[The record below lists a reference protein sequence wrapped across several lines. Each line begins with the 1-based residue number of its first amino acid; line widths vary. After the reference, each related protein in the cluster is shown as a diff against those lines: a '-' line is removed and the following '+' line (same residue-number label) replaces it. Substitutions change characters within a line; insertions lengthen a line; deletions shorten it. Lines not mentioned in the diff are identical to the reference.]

1 MQLWLVL
8 FVLMVT
14 FGASPAPAL
23 EVRIAPAALLPI
35 EAIQGA
41 GHRSPHEG
49 ELVST
54 IGVVTAVDTNG
65 FYLQSEPTDA
75 DPATSSGIFVFTESE
90 PAVFIGDE
98 IQVSGT
104 VSEFVSGGADPEN
117 LPVTEIVDPTLD
129 ALFAE
134 DVRLPSATLVGQGGR
149 VPPAE
154 VIDDDGLAE
163 FDPASD
169 GIDFY
174 ESLEGM
180 RVRLPDAFAVA
191 PMVAFNEFWVVVDDG
206 AGATGQSGRG
216 SLVLREGDANPERIQ
231 VQLDAGLLP
240 GAPSPVAVADRLG
253 DVVGVVT
260 YGFGN
265 FEVRPTEL
273 FAMVPGGL
281 ASEET
286 ELARGD
292 SQLVLASFNVENLDP
307 GDGDR
312 IDALAVE
319 IVEALGAPDLLALQE
334 VQDDDGPTNSGNVD
348 ASGSWNALTGAIERA
363 GGPSYA
369 FVDRPPEDGRDGGQP
384 GGNIRVGYLYDPARV
399 SLVPESVERLLDLD
413 PADGDVFSRSRKP
426 LAAEFE
432 FAGQRILFVNLHLT
446 SRGASTP
453 LFGAVQPPEIGGL
466 QRRVDQAAE
475 VRKHLEARVA
485 AEPGLEVVVLGDLN
499 EFAFAE
505 PVTVLEGDHTPPLLT
520 NLSGLLPEEE
530 RYSFVFQGN
539 AQQLDHVLVSTG
551 LRAAAE
557 IDFVHVNAEFQ
568 DAASDHDPVVA
579 RLLVPEPT
587 LTALR
592 FASMLLVGA
601 LARVRGPGRGLRT
614 AQRSHRPGLRA
625 PGRRR
630 RTRRLG
636 TAGG

>member
-1 MQLWLVL
+1 MRFRLVL
-8 FVLMVT
+8 SLLAVGL
-14 FGASPAPAL
+14 GAFATRAL
-23 EVRIAPAALLPI
+23 DARIAPAALLSI

-41 GHRSPHEG
+41 SHRSPHEG

-65 FYLQSEPTDA
+65 FYLQSASTDA
-75 DPATSSGIFVFTESE
+75 DPATSSGIFVFTGSA
-90 PAVFIGDE
+90 PTVFVGDE
-98 IQVSGT
+98 VQVSGT
-104 VSEFVSGGADPEN
+104 VSEFVSGGGDPEN
-117 LPVTEIVDPTLD
+117 LPITELVDHTLD
-129 ALFAE
+129 ALLAE
-134 DVRLPSATLVGQGGR
+134 AVPLPPAVLVGQGGR
-149 VPPAE
+149 VPPSE

-163 FDPASD
+163 FDPESD

-180 RVRLPDAFAVA
+180 RVRLPGAVA
-191 PMVAFNEFWVVVDDG
+191 IAPMLGFSEFWVVVDGG
-206 AGATGQSGRG
+206 AGATGQSRRG

-240 GAPSPVAVADRLG
+240 GAPSPAAVADRLG

-260 YGFGN
+260 YSFGN
-265 FEVRPTEL
+265 FEVRPTEP
-273 FAMVPGGL
+273 FAVVPGGL

-286 ELARGD
+286 DLAPGESR
-292 SQLVLASFNVENLDP
+292 LVLASFNVENLDP

-312 IDALAVE
+312 IDALALE

-348 ASGSWNALTGAIERA
+348 ASGSWSALTGAIERA

-384 GGNIRVGYLYDPARV
+384 GGNIRVGYLYDPGRV
-399 SLVPESVERLLDLD
+399 TLVPGSVERLLDLD

-432 FAGQRILFVNLHLT
+432 FAGERILFVNLHLT

-475 VRKHLEARVA
+475 IREHLEARIA
-485 AEPGLEVVVLGDLN
+485 ADPQLEVVVLGDLN

-520 NLSGLLPEEE
+520 NLSDLLPEEE

-539 AQQLDHVLVSTG
+539 AQQLDHVLVSPG

-557 IDFVHVNAEFQ
+557 IDFVHVNAEFR
-568 DAASDHDPVVA
+568 DAASDHDPAVV
-579 RLLVPEPT
+579 RLLVPEPA
-587 LTALR
+587 LTVLR
-592 FASMLLVGA
+592 FASMILVA
-601 LARVRGPGRGLRT
+601 SLARACGP
-614 AQRSHRPGLRA
+614 
-625 PGRRR
+625 RRR
-630 RTRRLG
+630 SLTEDAR
-636 TAGG
+636 GGW